1 MKSRVVRLIV
11 SWLLVVCLALQLDCS
26 GQSSLWSRAID
37 GSAVVMDEAWNSSR
51 LAGGWSDL
59 RTCVDVAS
67 ARGSGV
73 EMSIGWPTRLPPH
86 RQDAFVRASLYDS
99 FSVTETFRALLTCLY
114 LLQPLKAA
122 EWFPLQFTHTAWAK
136 VSLMGQL
143 SIGCP
148 CPFPRLTQRTSPAV
162 RSNVAESLALCASY
176 GLRDI
181 GYGF

>member
-73 EMSIGWPTRLPPH
+73 EMSTGLPDCLLIDKTLSLERPCTTVFRLQ
-86 RQDAFVRASLYDS
+86 R
-99 FSVTETFRALLTCLY
+99 
-114 LLQPLKAA
+114 
-122 EWFPLQFTHTAWAK
+122 
-136 VSLMGQL
+136 L
-143 SIGCP
+143 SGP
-148 CPFPRLTQRTSPAV
+148 C
-162 RSNVAESLALCASY
+162 
-176 GLRDI
+176 
-181 GYGF
+181 